1 MPTPF
6 KYLPI
11 MSELQAPS
19 TIVTALQLSIVVPAL
34 NEADNVEPLVR
45 EVKTVVI
52 DQGITAELI
61 IVDDGSTDQTLA
73 ILTRL
78 QPSYPWLR
86 VLHRDKPQGQSAA
99 MFAGIAAARG
109 QFIGTL
115 DADLQNDPADL
126 PKMLA
131 IIARD
136 HVDMVQG
143 DRSAARADTFKRKFT
158 SWVGRTYRKIVLGD
172 TIRDTGCTARVVRA
186 SYYKQVPLQY
196 HGMHRFIPAYC
207 KRLGAK
213 VVEMPVHHRP
223 RVAGVTKYGAF
234 KRGLTGFFDGL
245 AVRWMFRRVRD
256 TSTHEMTPGRE
267 VSSNP

>member
-1 MPTPF
+1 MSDLQTSTNAAN
-6 KYLPI
+6 LP
-11 MSELQAPS
+11 L
-19 TIVTALQLSIVVPAL
+19 LSIVVPAL
-34 NEADNVEPLVR
+34 NEADNVEPLVN
-45 EVKTVVI
+45 EVKAVVI
-52 DQGITAELI
+52 DKGISAELI
-61 IVDDGSTDQTLA
+61 VVDDGSTDQTHA

-78 QPSYPWLR
+78 QQMHPWLR

-99 MFAGIAAARG
+99 MYAGIAAAKG
-109 QFIGTL
+109 QFIATL

-126 PKMLA
+126 PKMLD

-136 HVDMVQG
+136 KVDMVQG

-158 SWVGRTYRKIVLGD
+158 SWVGRTYRKVVLGD

-186 SYYKQVPLQY
+186 CYYQQVPLQY

-245 AVRWMFRRVRD
+245 ATRWMFRRLRD
-256 TSTHEMTPGRE
+256 TSTCETRSGHE
-267 VSSNP
+267 VSSKSS